1 MPRASIPQREVKEK
15 GERSSRLRPGRVRRA
30 NTPPPRVTGTARNLF
45 RLVRLVSRSSP
56 GGAKATPA
64 FSRSSA
70 FTKATTF
77 QRRAIVNV
85 RYSSARTPGGWKAHG
100 TYIERESAK
109 GDRLPPEREATT
121 EFDSQASNPDR
132 LGLAQ
137 EHQLGSLAESWQK
150 AGDKRI
156 FKIILSPED
165 ANVDFQ
171 RTAAEMVARIEQH
184 TGAPVEWGGVV
195 HRNTDHP
202 HVHII
207 VRGRL
212 PSGESLKLPPTLIRS
227 GLREAV
233 QSSLT
238 RQLGPRTIAD
248 IEHQKQIELTANRV
262 TSLDRRLAGRAIPF
276 GAEPAYSDA
285 GAAASAAEVA
295 RLRHLQELGLSKPYA
310 GDRWLVR
317 SDFVTQLQQMKDI
330 QDRARTLFRSGVAI
344 SDPHA
349 PMEYSS
355 ISKKLIGRVLLNSE
369 DERTG
374 ALQTIF
380 ETTEGKIEIIRHD
393 ATLRAAWARGDLQ
406 PGSIV
411 VIDSLRSN
419 PEQLYA
425 SSAGK
430 DKDILR
436 DEKALNSIARRMRV
450 MNLTTGESDKGWMG
464 EFNKTLRS
472 RMMDRMKSRG
482 Y

>member
-1 MPRASIPQREVKEK
+1 MPRASMQLREVKEK

-30 NTPPPRVTGTARNLF
+30 TTPPPRVTGTARNLF

-56 GGAKATPA
+56 SGAKATPA
-64 FSRSSA
+64 FSRSSVSA
-70 FTKATTF
+70 KAATF

-109 GDRLPPEREATT
+109 GDRLPPEREAAT
-121 EFDSQASNPDR
+121 EIESQAPDPDR

-137 EHQLGSLAESWQK
+137 EHSLGRLAESWQK
-150 AGDKRI
+150 AGDGRI

-171 RTAAEMVARIEQH
+171 RTVADMVVRIEQH

-202 HVHII
+202 HAHII

-212 PSGESLKLPPTLIRS
+212 PSGEPLKLPPALIRR
-227 GLREAV
+227 GLREAA
-233 QSSLT
+233 QTSLT

-262 TSLDRRLAGRAIPF
+262 TPLDRRLAGRAIPY
-276 GAEPAYSDA
+276 GEDPAYKDA

-295 RLRHLQELGLSKPYA
+295 RLRHLKELGLSKPYA

-317 SDFVTQLQQMKDI
+317 SDFVTQLQRMKDI

-380 ETTEGKIEIIRHD
+380 ETTEDKIEIIRHD
-393 ATLRAAWARGDLQ
+393 ATLRAAWTRGDLQ
-406 PGSIV
+406 PGNIV

-425 SSAGK
+425 SAAGK

-436 DEKALNSIARRMRV
+436 DGKALDSITRRMRA
-450 MNLTTGESDKGWMG
+450 MNLSVGESDKGWMG

-472 RMMDRMKSRG
+472 RMMDRTRDRG